1 MTNPRAILSSPSPP
15 SPAILPTVPAA
26 LGTILGAL
34 LLPCSDA
41 VLGQDA
47 SVLSSDMLQPLD
59 VTLSAGA
66 ERAAAPEL
74 PGFDR
79 RVEARLVMAYISDEQ
94 LSPFDI
100 GVDVEGH
107 TITLSGTVDSPAQR
121 DLAARL
127 VRDYLGGGTQI
138 ENRLQ
143 VAPPDAPAPRSN
155 PFYRILEH
163 ADAAT
168 RVKLQLLWHR
178 SIDGLRIGVTTHGD
192 TLVLFGDVRSEAA
205 RQLAERIAQRTRGV
219 GSVEDLLRVRTDG
232 RGAEQD
238 GSALTADPVSDAWI
252 KTRVTAS
259 LRLDRAVDAGGI
271 DVSSA
276 DGVLTLSGTVPT
288 AAQKHEADVVAGAI
302 DGVQRVENQLV
313 VH

>member
-1 MTNPRAILSSPSPP
+1 MTHPRAILSSPSPP
-15 SPAILPTVPAA
+15 SLVLPPTVPAA
-26 LGTILGAL
+26 LGIILGAL
-34 LLPCSDA
+34 LVPWGDA

-47 SVLSSDMLQPLD
+47 SVLSSDLRPPLD
-59 VTLSAGA
+59 ATLSAAAQG
-66 ERAAAPEL
+66 AAAPEL
-74 PGFDR
+74 PGFER
-79 RVEARLVMAYISDEQ
+79 RVEARLIIAYTSDEQ

-107 TITLSGTVDSPAQR
+107 TITLSGAVDTPAQR

-127 VRDYLGGGTQI
+127 VREYLGGGTQI

-155 PFYRILEH
+155 PFYRIVEH
-163 ADAAT
+163 VDTAT

-178 SIDGLRIGVTTHGD
+178 SIDGLRVGVTTRGD
-192 TLVLFGDVRSEAA
+192 TVVLFGEVTSEAA
-205 RQLAERIAQRTRGV
+205 RQLAKRIAGRTRGV
-219 GSVEDLLRVRTDG
+219 GHVEDLLRVRRDG
-232 RGAEQD
+232 GGAEGD
-238 GSALTADPVSDAWI
+238 GGALAAGPVSDDWI

-259 LRLDRAVDAGGI
+259 LRLDRVMDAGGI

-313 VH
+313 IH